1 MATALVPVLRAPLKG
16 ELHIISKSLHRTYS
30 LLSFRSFLE
39 SELDAFYSSYY
50 RDLRTASSSQLDDQL
65 ELDYES
71 FPPEVVQP
79 VDPTG
84 LSESELNEVQKK
96 VLRSN

>member
-1 MATALVPVLRAPLKG
+1 
-16 ELHIISKSLHRTYS
+16 
-30 LLSFRSFLE
+30 LSFRSFLE